1 MTVAWKVI
9 PRKRNVVEINRL
21 CAIMSETNY
30 GLFLKQT
37 VPFFYSRASNTN
49 IWTHVVRSVNDP
61 VQLCQFIFLQ
71 LRIYSPFEMLRWIS
85 HLISNNEQRLITDLM
100 LTFTES

>member
-21 CAIMSETNY
+21 CAIMSETND

-37 VPFFYSRASNTN
+37 IPFFYARGSNTN
-49 IWTHVVRSVNDP
+49 K
-61 VQLCQFIFLQ
+61 
-71 LRIYSPFEMLRWIS
+71 
-85 HLISNNEQRLITDLM
+85 
-100 LTFTES
+100 